1 MNLIVLYCT
10 HQTTSLA
17 VRERLA
23 FATREQLT
31 SGYSDLRRRFPES
44 EVVILSTCNR
54 VELYLAHSSEDAEKT
69 QQLLTQFLSEFHDIA
84 LDDFFGEISA
94 SSGTEAVSHLF
105 EVVSSLN
112 SMVLGEPQIV
122 NQVKE
127 AYRMA
132 EEHAACGPLI
142 HSLFQSAI
150 RVSARVRSETRL
162 SEGRVSIAS
171 VAVGDFAK
179 SIFDN
184 FSDKLVLT
192 IGAGEMAEETLR
204 YLKDEGARRV
214 VVINRSLERAERLA
228 EKWGGHAEPW
238 SDLDLWLAKADVI
251 VSTTGAERPLVD
263 AARFRKARS
272 ATNGRTAFILDLG
285 APRDFE
291 PSVGELEGVFLY
303 DIDCLRQTC
312 DDNRRARGLEIEN
325 ARRIIS
331 EEIANFTAEF
341 HRRASG
347 DVVSQL
353 MQDWHQISRDEL
365 DRLFVKQTHWL
376 TKDREAIERTV
387 ERIVNKLL
395 HPPLEI
401 LRNESREG
409 TPHGLI
415 NALKR
420 LFRLEG

>member
-84 LDDFFGEISA
+84 LDDFIGEISA

-214 VVINRSLERAERLA
+214 VVINRINELEQV
-228 EKWGGHAEPW
+228 KHVY
-238 SDLDLWLAKADVI
+238 AD
-251 VSTTGAERPLVD
+251 D
-263 AARFRKARS
+263 D
-272 ATNGRTAFILDLG
+272 FILLALVHFKILG
-285 APRDFE
+285 KKVQMRQH
-291 PSVGELEGVFLY
+291 GVRLIHIDNSHTVWFKC
-303 DIDCLRQTC
+303 DI
-312 DDNRRARGLEIEN
+312 GL
-325 ARRIIS
+325 
-331 EEIANFTAEF
+331 
-341 HRRASG
+341 
-347 DVVSQL
+347 Q
-353 MQDWHQISRDEL
+353 
-365 DRLFVKQTHWL
+365 
-376 TKDREAIERTV
+376 
-387 ERIVNKLL
+387 
-395 HPPLEI
+395 
-401 LRNESREG
+401 
-409 TPHGLI
+409 
-415 NALKR
+415 
-420 LFRLEG
+420 